1 MNKRTRIKS
10 PIFSAKADGT
20 LIRRGE
26 VKLSTHKRMEKA
38 LRELGRDPKEYFR
51 DMQWRLFCKQ
61 VSLNS

>member
-1 MNKRTRIKS
+1 MRKRIKS
-10 PIFSAKADGT
+10 PIFSVKADGT
-20 LIRRGE
+20 TIRRGE

-61 VSLNS
+61 VSLS